1 MKQRRVRRVEKAAPA
16 APRRASVE
24 RKTRETDIRL
34 GLALDGAGRSS
45 VSTGIGFLDHMLT
58 ALATHGRF
66 DLDVRCR
73 GDLHVDAHHS
83 VEDVGIA
90 LGQALRQAL
99 GDKRGVVRF
108 GHAYVPLDEALS
120 RCVIDLSGRPWLHFG
135 VEFKARQIGDMPTEL
150 FEDFFWALADHG
162 RLNIHLDTLRGR
174 NAHHI
179 AETLF
184 KSTARALSMAVA
196 LDPRIIH
203 DVPSTKGSL

>member
-1 MKQRRVRRVEKAAPA
+1 VKARKAT
-16 APRRASVE
+16 VE

-34 GLALDGAGRSS
+34 ALDLDGEGRSRIT
-45 VSTGIGFLDHMLT
+45 TGIGFLDHMLT

-66 DLDVRCR
+66 DLDVRCK

-90 LGQALRQAL
+90 LGDALVRAL
-99 GDKRGVVRF
+99 GDKKGIVRF

-120 RCVIDLSGRPWLHFG
+120 RCVIDLSGRPYLHYG
-135 VEFKARQIGDMPTEL
+135 VTFKARQVGTMPTEL

-162 RLNIHLDTLRGR
+162 RLNIHLEAIRGR

-196 LDPRIIH
+196 LDPRVKG
-203 DVPSTKGSL
+203 VPSTKGSL

>member
-1 MKQRRVRRVEKAAPA
+1 MSERRVRRPGRAAPL
-16 APRRASVE
+16 RARQARIE

-34 GLALDGAGRSS
+34 ALALDGSGRSK
-45 VSTGIGFLDHMLT
+45 VATGIGFLDHMLA

-66 DLDVRCR
+66 DLEVRCR

-90 LGQALRQAL
+90 LGQALKQAL
-99 GDKRGVVRF
+99 GDKRGIVRF

-135 VEFKARQIGDMPTEL
+135 VEFKARQVGTMPTEL

-184 KSTARALSMAVA
+184 KATARALSMAVA
-196 LDPRIIH
+196 LDPRVK